1 MTNEEKL
8 ADEYRVK
15 LGFKTWPEQEQF
27 VRERFGDEF
36 ADGRRTG
43 RTTRTIL
50 GALAYSVLN
59 PDQRVI
65 LASES
70 SFTGTLRDTVRSI
83 ATQLRLDSERI
94 EVVTHAQA
102 DLIWEYRDPRLPYN
116 ACDRREIK
124 FFSDHYDPQYDAA
137 LALVQLRDARRA

>member
-8 ADEYRVK
+8 ANEYRVK

-27 VRERFGDEF
+27 VRERLGDEF

-83 ATQLRLDSERI
+83 ATRLRLDSERI
-94 EVVTHAQA
+94 EVVTHARA
-102 DLIWEYRDPRLPYN
+102 DLIWEYRDPRLPCN
-116 ACDRREIK
+116 ARDRRSIK

-137 LALVQLRDARRA
+137 LALVRLRDARRV